1 MKLYDGEILKK
12 ARKAQ
17 ELTQADVC
25 KILGIGRRQI
35 SQMENGVF
43 DGGLKYFLKYLSLLN
58 LKIDI
63 IKGTSGWVND
73 DEYSYI
79 PDDKNYPEN
88 EERATYQSSSAAIAK
103 KKPAVLPGMDELDS
117 LVDLLFKNSGDSND
131 K

>member
-43 DGGLKYFLKYLSLLN
+43 DGG
-58 LKIDI
+58 
-63 IKGTSGWVND
+63 
-73 DEYSYI
+73 
-79 PDDKNYPEN
+79 
-88 EERATYQSSSAAIAK
+88 
-103 KKPAVLPGMDELDS
+103 
-117 LVDLLFKNSGDSND
+117 
-131 K
+131 